1 MDSDS
6 NPDRS
11 GLGFTEI
18 LLGGVILLIATGILG
33 GIALY
38 LLPAGHLEIPE
49 LQPSVRV
56 AREADFPI
64 GASRI
69 VNWGD
74 QVILVIR
81 RDAQA
86 YAALQGAG
94 PSDECI
100 LRWEAEALRVVSPC
114 TYVVYDLHGNVVSG
128 LTHEPLRR
136 YAVFV
141 RGGVIYVTG

>member
-1 MDSDS
+1 MALE
-6 NPDRS
+6 DRT
-11 GLGFTEI
+11 GRLGFTDLLLAGIVLLILTGFAITI
-18 LLGGVILLIATGILG
+18 LLYLI
-33 GIALY
+33 
-38 LLPAGHLEIPE
+38 PVGHLEIPE

-56 AREADFPI
+56 ARVADFPV

-74 QVILVIR
+74 DVILVVR
-81 RDAQA
+81 RDAET
-86 YAALQGAG
+86 YAALQGTG
-94 PSDECI
+94 PSDGCI
-100 LRWEAEALRVVSPC
+100 LRWDAEPLRVVSPC

-141 RGGVIYVTG
+141 RGGIIYVTG

>member
-18 LLGGVILLIATGILG
+18 LLGGVILLIATGVLG

-38 LLPAGHLEIPE
+38 LLPGEPLEIPE
-49 LQPSVRV
+49 LQPSIRI
-56 AREADFPI
+56 ARETEFPV
-64 GASRI
+64 GASRV

-74 QVILVIR
+74 QAILVIR
-81 RDAQA
+81 RDAQRFV
-86 YAALQGAG
+86 ALQGTAPG
-94 PSDECI
+94 DGCI
-100 LRWEAEALRVVSPC
+100 LQWEAPSLRVTSPC
-114 TYVVYDLHGNVVSG
+114 TYVVYDLHGNVVAG
-128 LTHEPLRR
+128 LTTEPLRR

-141 RGGVIYVTG
+141 RGGMVYVTG